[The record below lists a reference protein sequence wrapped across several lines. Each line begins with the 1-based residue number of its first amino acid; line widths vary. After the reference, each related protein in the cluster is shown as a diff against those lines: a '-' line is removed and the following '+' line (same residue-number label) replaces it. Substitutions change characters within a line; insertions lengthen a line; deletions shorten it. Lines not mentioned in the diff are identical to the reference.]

1 MMITVATV
9 RFTFTY
15 RGFELT
21 TDLTSAFRNHS
32 AAQTWAEDYDERKL
46 EAFKQAEE
54 SYDYSYDFTIDN
66 FELDFISLQDLYL
79 N

>member
-21 TDLTSAFRNHS
+21 TDLTSAFRNRN
-32 AAQTWAEDYDERKL
+32 AAQIWAEDYDERKL
-46 EAFKQAEE
+46 EAFKQAAE

>member
-9 RFTFTY
+9 RFAYTY
-15 RGFELT
+15 RGFERT
-21 TDLTSAFRNHS
+21 INLTSAFRNRN

>member
-15 RGFELT
+15 RGFKLT
-21 TDLTSAFRNHS
+21 TDLTSAFRSRN

-54 SYDYSYDFTIDN
+54 SYDYSYDFAIDN
-66 FELDFISLQDLYL
+66 FELDFYSLQDLYL

>member
-21 TDLTSAFRNHS
+21 TDLTSAFRNRNV
-32 AAQTWAEDYDERKL
+32 AQTWAEDYDERKL

-66 FELDFISLQDLYL
+66 FELDFISLQDLWL

>member
-21 TDLTSAFRNHS
+21 IDLTSAFRSRN

-46 EAFKQAEE
+46 EAFKQAAE

-66 FELDFISLQDLYL
+66 FELDFISLRDLYL